1 MSARAVLLIAAL
13 GLLAG
18 CASVPP
24 APGCTRL
31 GHDGVFCALPPSALP
46 AASASHLVTVTH
58 AGQSRT
64 FLGRLQIDAH
74 HLRLA
79 GLSLFGTALFTL
91 DYDGR
96 QLTSHSAAG
105 NLRPELLL
113 AMLELTVA
121 PAGELPPQLHD
132 LTLTVSAAGD
142 RQVRELWNQGRLV
155 ARIEKARGP
164 LNRAHISIVIPIAK
178 LALQLTP
185 LGVPETTP

>member
-155 ARIEKARGP
+155 ARIEKTRGP

>member
-58 AGQSRT
+58 ASQSRT

-155 ARIEKARGP
+155 ARIEKTRGP
-164 LNRAHISIVIPIAK
+164 LNGAHISIVIPIAK

>member
-155 ARIEKARGP
+155 ARIEKTRGP
-164 LNRAHISIVIPIAK
+164 LNGAHISIVIPIAK